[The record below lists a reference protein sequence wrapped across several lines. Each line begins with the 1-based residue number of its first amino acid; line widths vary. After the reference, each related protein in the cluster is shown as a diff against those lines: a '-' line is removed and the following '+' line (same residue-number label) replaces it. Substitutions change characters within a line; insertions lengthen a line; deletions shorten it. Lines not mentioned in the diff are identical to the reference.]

1 MENLTVPDARRHA
14 IGAALLRLVARD
26 GLDGISLRAVAAEAG
41 TSLGMVQRQFADKD
55 ELLSSALRQTGAAT
69 AERIRRIPKRA
80 PVLDT
85 LRRIADELL
94 PLDEQRIIEARVY
107 YAFTA
112 KAMTRA
118 DLAVLVQA
126 RDAEFQ
132 AILTASLL
140 AAEQSGEIPPGQDHA
155 ALARLFSSALD
166 GVSLALLTRAP
177 DSPTADIVA
186 GLDAVLALITRPG

>member
-1 MENLTVPDARRHA
+1 MENLTVPEARRHA
-14 IGAALLRLVARD
+14 IGAALLRIVARD
-26 GLDGISLRAVAAEAG
+26 GLDGVSLRAVATEAE

-55 ELLSSALRQTGAAT
+55 ELLRSALRQTGAAT

-112 KAMTRA
+112 KAMTRNDFA
-118 DLAVLVQA
+118 GLVQA
-126 RDAEFQ
+126 QDAEFQ
-132 AILTASLL
+132 AILAASFR
-140 AAEQSGEIPPGQDHA
+140 AAEESGEIPPGQDHA

-177 DSPTADIVA
+177 DSPAADIVA
-186 GLDAVLALITRPG
+186 GLDAALALITRP

>member
-1 MENLTVPDARRHA
+1 MPDARRHA
-14 IGAALLRLVARD
+14 IGAALLRIVARD
-26 GLDGISLRAVAAEAG
+26 GLDGVSLRAVATEAE

-55 ELLSSALRQTGAAT
+55 ELLLSALRQTGAAT

-112 KAMTRA
+112 KAMTRTDFA
-118 DLAVLVQA
+118 LLVQA
-126 RDAEFQ
+126 QDAEFQ
-132 AILTASLL
+132 AILTASFR
-140 AAEQSGEIPPGQDHA
+140 AAEESGEIPPGQDHA

-177 DSPTADIVA
+177 DSPAAGIVA
-186 GLDAVLALITRPG
+186 GLDAVLALITRP